1 MVTSWYN
8 GFMAFDDRWNAT
20 YAEPYPRRP
29 VRRRRWLETI
39 LLLGFI
45 VCLFI
50 GLGALIAFWRLN
62 SMQTPAVR
70 LDDPLASLQVGQI
83 APALAVAE
91 LAGDPAEALA
101 YQALQAGQLENAR
114 AIITFQHPAN
124 QTHSLG
130 LLLRMARQYAE
141 AGEEAIAALL
151 YRQARASALL
161 DGAPNSLER
170 GQALAQIAQGQ
181 LAIGAP
187 DAARDSLEQAF
198 RVARQSPDL
207 LPVQRSQLFSSLRP
221 LADRLGDEPLRQQ
234 IIEFSRNPFLTV
246 APSAPATVRFEQ
258 MVVTPSYDTHLATM
272 LATRHQRAREL
283 ANRIAFT
290 GGADID
296 PERVALAQ
304 ALLAEEEAR
313 GEFVAQQQGNGL
325 TPQQEL
331 GLLFDQREWLL
342 LKIRIASLGFGLS
355 LVPEWE
361 AARPALLREL
371 NVVTTALDATLHTL
385 AAAQPEPLDQARLRQ
400 EARRWLALQQELGL
414 YPESSPQQ
422 LGQRLAETQA
432 ELAQLGHPEPLPLA
446 YAPTAVPPGFRIQP
460 AP

>member
-1 MVTSWYN
+1 
-8 GFMAFDDRWNAT
+8 MAFDDRWNAPF
-20 YAEPYPRRP
+20 AESYSRQT
-29 VRRRRWLETI
+29 VQRRRWLETV

-45 VCLFI
+45 VCLLI

-62 SMQTPAVR
+62 SQRTPPVR

-83 APALAVAE
+83 VPALALAE

-101 YQALQAGQLENAR
+101 YQALQAGQLETAR
-114 AIITFQHPAN
+114 AILTFQHRAN
-124 QTHSLG
+124 DAHPLG
-130 LLLRMARQYAE
+130 LLLRMARQYSE
-141 AGEEAIAALL
+141 AGEETIAALL
-151 YRQARASALL
+151 YHQARAVVLL
-161 DGAPNSLER
+161 DDTHSSLER
-170 GQALAQIAQGQ
+170 GQALEQIAQGQ

-198 RVARQSPDL
+198 QVARRAPDL
-207 LPVQRSQLFSSLRP
+207 LPVQRSQLFSGLRP

-246 APSAPATVRFEQ
+246 APLVLSTTRFEEIAVAPA
-258 MVVTPSYDTHLATM
+258 YDSNLSTRV
-272 LATRHQRAREL
+272 ATRHQRAREL
-283 ANRIAFT
+283 VNRIAFT

-304 ALLAEEEAR
+304 ALLAEDQAR
-313 GEFVAQQQGNGL
+313 GEFVAQQQRDDL
-325 TPQQEL
+325 APQQEL
-331 GLLFDQREWLL
+331 GLLFDQRVWLL

-371 NVVTTALDATLHTL
+371 NVVTGALDSNLHEW
-385 AAAQPEPLDQARLRQ
+385 AVAQPELLDQALLRRQ
-400 EARRWLALQQELGL
+400 ARQWLALQHELGL

-422 LGQRLAETQA
+422 LGQRLAEVQA
-432 ELAQLGHPEPLPLA
+432 EVAQLGYPEPLPLA
-446 YAPTAVPPGFRIQP
+446 YAPSAVPPGFRFQP